1 MVNKEVALLVADYTN
16 KYKTQEEKDKIL
28 EAMRQNLLER
38 NGKSSKYTGGYTQQ
52 GKSYDINT
60 ASFKELLEI
69 NGDMQPLNM

>member
-1 MVNKEVALLVADYTN
+1 MINKEFALLVSDYTN
-16 KYKTQEEKDKIL
+16 KYKTQEEKEKNL

-52 GKSYDINT
+52 GRSYDIKS

-69 NGDMQPLNM
+69 NGDMQPLNT